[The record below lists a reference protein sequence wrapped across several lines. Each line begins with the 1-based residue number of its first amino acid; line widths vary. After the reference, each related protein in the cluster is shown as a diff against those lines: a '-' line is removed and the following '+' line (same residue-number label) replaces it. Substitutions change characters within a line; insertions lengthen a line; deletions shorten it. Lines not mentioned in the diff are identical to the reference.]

1 VVDRLAT
8 TTVQYPSAF
17 RDVQLVRADLGPVAA
32 RWGSMQWHAL
42 SGMLVVAVTA
52 QSIRMAKSAK
62 SALNKEIADE

>member
-1 VVDRLAT
+1 
-8 TTVQYPSAF
+8 
-17 RDVQLVRADLGPVAA
+17 
-32 RWGSMQWHAL
+32 MQWHAL